1 MSTYNKYK
9 PVTFEYVKQ
18 IPEDWQLL
26 PNIAIFEERNEKG
39 QINEELLSVTIGK
52 GVIKQSDLN
61 KKDSSNPDKS
71 NYKLVEI
78 GDVVYSM
85 RFRQGASGYSNYKGL
100 VSNACTVLKPKMEI
114 NPKFFH
120 YQYRLPFYQNYAER
134 YSYGIADGQKPLRWQ
149 DFKRMYAFVP
159 PIETQN
165 RIVAYLEEREKQIK
179 KFIKKKKELIIASK
193 KELEHYI
200 YNLST
205 GKLDANNKTNSGILY
220 LNEVPIDWDIKPL
233 KAITTYIN
241 RGTTPDY
248 VESSDYKVVNQA
260 TFSKSYWNEKKIR
273 FTNLKDKKNPSLL
286 KKGDLL
292 LASTGGGVL
301 GKVWLFNGEENK
313 YVPDSHVTIIRNSK
327 NKLIPEFLYYF
338 FKINYDLINAL
349 LAQGSTN
356 QTELQKPWLKSFKIA
371 VPNDA
376 KLIKIIDKI
385 THKEKEVNKLIQT
398 TEEEIKLAED
408 LLKSQIEQVVTGKIQ
423 VPNTYKETIDIAAEP
438 ATNYKTL

>member
-1 MSTYNKYK
+1 MSTYSKYK

-39 QINEELLSVTIGK
+39 HINEELLSVTIGK

-100 VSNACTVLKPKMEI
+100 VSNACTVLKSKIEI

-149 DFKRMYAFVP
+149 DFKRMYSFVP
-159 PIETQN
+159 PLETQN

-179 KFIKKKKELIIASK
+179 KFIKKKKELIISLK
-193 KELEHYI
+193 NQKINIINETIHKGLNSNYKTVKTDIGYTLYHPE
-200 YNLST
+200 NW
-205 GKLDANNKTNSGILY
+205 NK
-220 LNEVPIDWDIKPL
+220 KPL
-233 KAITTYIN
+233 KYVVKHVSENTSQYKKGEYYLPLENIVSYFGEHTYQN
-241 RGTTPDY
+241 EDVY
-248 VESSDYKVVNQA
+248 FESNVKRFKENDVL
-260 TFSKSYWNEKKIR
+260 FSKLRPYLTKSVVAQVDGLCVGEILVFRPRKEINPEFLNYILLSQRFIDFVNSSSYGTKMPRASWDLIGRVEISYPKDLELQKEIVLKI
-273 FTNLKDKKNPSLL
+273 
-286 KKGDLL
+286 
-292 LASTGGGVL
+292 
-301 GKVWLFNGEENK
+301 
-313 YVPDSHVTIIRNSK
+313 K
-327 NKLIPEFLYYF
+327 NKL
-338 FKINYDLINAL
+338 NN
-349 LAQGSTN
+349 
-356 QTELQKPWLKSFKIA
+356 
-371 VPNDA
+371 
-376 KLIKIIDKI
+376 IDRTI
-385 THKEKEVNKLIQT
+385 EKT
-398 TEEEIKLAED
+398 SEEIKLAED

-423 VPNTYKETIDIAAEP
+423 VPNTFNDYINIAAEP
-438 ATNYKTL
+438 ITTYKPL

>member
-1 MSTYNKYK
+1 MNTYPKYK

-39 QINEELLSVTIGK
+39 HINEELLSVTIGK

-134 YSYGIADGQKPLRWQ
+134 YSYGIADGQKPLRWH

-165 RIVAYLEEREKQIK
+165 LIVAYLEEKEKQIK
-179 KFIKKKKELIIASK
+179 KFIKKKKELITSLKDQKINIINETIHKGLNSNYK
-193 KELEHYI
+193 TVKTDIGYTLYHPE
-200 YNLST
+200 NW
-205 GKLDANNKTNSGILY
+205 NK
-220 LNEVPIDWDIKPL
+220 KPL
-233 KAITTYIN
+233 KYVVKHISENTNQYKKGESYLPLENIVSYFGEHTYQN
-241 RGTTPDY
+241 EDVY
-248 VESSDYKVVNQA
+248 FESNVKRFKKNDVL
-260 TFSKSYWNEKKIR
+260 FSKLRPYLTKSVVAQVDGLCVGEILVFRPKKEINPEFLNYILLSQRFIDFVNSSSYGTKMPRASWDLIGRVEISYPKDLELQKEIVLKI
-273 FTNLKDKKNPSLL
+273 
-286 KKGDLL
+286 
-292 LASTGGGVL
+292 
-301 GKVWLFNGEENK
+301 
-313 YVPDSHVTIIRNSK
+313 K
-327 NKLIPEFLYYF
+327 NKL
-338 FKINYDLINAL
+338 NN
-349 LAQGSTN
+349 
-356 QTELQKPWLKSFKIA
+356 
-371 VPNDA
+371 
-376 KLIKIIDKI
+376 IDRTI
-385 THKEKEVNKLIQT
+385 EKT
-398 TEEEIKLAED
+398 SEEIKLAED

-423 VPNTYKETIDIAAEP
+423 VPNTFNDYINIAAEP
-438 ATNYKTL
+438 ITTYKPL